1 MLVLLKLAY
10 RVLEMV
16 VPGGEG
22 RPQTSLMS
30 LHSLPAGD
38 TAGIPGTLAQAA
50 AHEAQATWLNRE
62 KAFNLVRGHVPPS
75 TGGYGAG
82 PRPPILHPWEER
94 ARFLLICYVR
104 GITSYVC

>member
-1 MLVLLKLAY
+1 MLLAEA
-10 RVLEMV
+10 RRAAEQV